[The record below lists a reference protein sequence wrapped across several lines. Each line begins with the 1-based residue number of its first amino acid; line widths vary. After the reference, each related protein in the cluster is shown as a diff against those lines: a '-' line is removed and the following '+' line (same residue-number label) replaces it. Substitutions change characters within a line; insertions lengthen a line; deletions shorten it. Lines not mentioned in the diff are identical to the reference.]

1 MCETLLTE
9 KQITKTIQE
18 PDMKRETLFKYA
30 REHFKS
36 EPEYLWSNLPHYA
49 VLRHHDGEKWFG
61 IVMNVP
67 GTKLGLKTA
76 EEVDVLEVKVRP
88 EHIGSLRRKEG
99 ILPAYHMNKEHW
111 VSVVLGGPV
120 TPAEIHE
127 LLTESHEL
135 TSE

>member
-1 MCETLLTE
+1 
-9 KQITKTIQE
+9 
-18 PDMKRETLFKYA
+18 MKRETLFKYA

-49 VLRHHDGEKWFG
+49 VLRHHHGEKWFG

-67 GTKLGLKTA
+67 GTKLGLKSE

-111 VSVVLGGPV
+111 VSVVLAGPV
-120 TPAEIHE
+120 TPSEIHE
-127 LLTESHEL
+127 LLAESHEL